1 MEHVVTVFVVVM
13 RPNAVLEI
21 SMIMEERAIVE
32 DSLNPLKLHE
42 VAGFQSLDVILA
54 RVSLLLQINRWD
66 YSYCIIRLPGFCT
79 IPNRLH

>member
-21 SMIMEERAIVE
+21 SMIMEERVIVE

-42 VAGFQSLDVILA
+42 VAGF
-54 RVSLLLQINRWD
+54 
-66 YSYCIIRLPGFCT
+66 
-79 IPNRLH
+79 